1 MPLFL
6 LLIFIALIFV
16 ANFYKAKIKGAIGEQ
31 TVALY
36 LHALDKKKYK
46 VLHNVVLE
54 SDGYTTQIDHIV
66 ISDYGVF
73 VIETKN
79 YKGWIF
85 GNEEAQYWTQVIF
98 NHREKLYNP
107 IKQNQGHI
115 KALKKCLPEFP
126 NLIYT
131 SIIAFSSR
139 ATLKVHTTTK
149 VVYTA
154 RLTRTI
160 KRYSVNNL
168 SATEK
173 ESIVEKIK
181 AANSITT
188 FDKRKHIESIQHR
201 IAKREHS
208 IREEKCPKCGNSLVK
223 RQGKF
228 STFLG
233 CTSYPKCTHTIKLE
247 KY

>member
-1 MPLFL
+1 MPIIFFI
-6 LLIFIALIFV
+6 LLIVLIV
-16 ANFYKAKIKGAIGEQ
+16 ILQIYKTKIKGAIGEQ

-46 VLHNVVLE
+46 VLHNIVLE
-54 SDGYTTQIDHIV
+54 SDGYSTQIDHIV
-66 ISDYGVF
+66 ISDYGIF

-173 ESIVEKIK
+173 EAIVEKIK
-181 AANSITT
+181 AANSIAS
-188 FDKRKHIESIQHR
+188 FDKRKHIKSIQQR
-201 IAKREHS
+201 IEQKEALKR
-208 IREEKCPKCGNSLVK
+208 REKCSKCGGKLVM

-228 STFLG
+228 GTFLG
-233 CTSYPKCTHTIKLE
+233 CTNYPKCTNTIKMQ
-247 KY
+247 

>member
-6 LLIFIALIFV
+6 LLIFIALLFV
-16 ANFYKAKIKGAIGEQ
+16 VNFYKAKIKGTIGEQ

-36 LHALDKKKYK
+36 LHSLDKKKYK
-46 VLHNVVLE
+46 VLHNIVLE

-66 ISDYGVF
+66 ISDYGIF

-168 SATEK
+168 PATEK
-173 ESIVEKIK
+173 EAIVEKIK
-181 AANSITT
+181 AANSIAT
-188 FDKRKHIESIQHR
+188 FDKRKHIKSIQQR
-201 IAKREHS
+201 IEQNEALKRK
-208 IREEKCPKCGNSLVK
+208 EKCSKCGGILVM

-228 STFLG
+228 GIFLG
-233 CTSYPKCTHTIKLE
+233 CTNYPKCTNTIKLQ
-247 KY
+247 